1 MNPGRDQATTSC
13 PSDEQLFDLVRGRL
27 TQEDEARLAEHI
39 TSCEGCQ
46 SRIES
51 VAGTN
56 EFNAINVDLTTPDS
70 EPNVEKLIDK
80 IATRGPRLG
89 EVKLEDLLTPSPN
102 PKYLGMFDDYEVIEI
117 VGHGGMGVVLKA
129 RDPSLD
135 RIVAIKTLLPHLALS
150 GRARGRFMREAK
162 NTAAVNH
169 PNIVTIHSVDV
180 RKGIPY
186 LVMEFVQGRS
196 LEEELAKG
204 PITDGELVRIS
215 HQIALALTA
224 AHAQGLIHRDI
235 KPANILLENGVP
247 RVKVTDFGLS
257 RAIDDTSITKSGT
270 IAGTPQF
277 MSPEQAEGKTADS
290 KSDLFSL
297 GSVMYTMCTGKPA
310 FQGESSLA
318 VMRNVCDS
326 TPTPIRKLNP
336 TIPVWIARIVEGL
349 IRKNPDRRPSAKDAA
364 RMLAGGMTSSGDSKP
379 GWKWAFAIAACVLFG
394 LVGWQISQRSDTGG
408 GVVSGGVVGDV
419 TRRPSKETQAAS
431 LEFRIVGQ
439 VETFYSLAEA
449 VAAALDGDVIKVSGD
464 GRHKTDEI
472 EIFGKELTIEAVE
485 GSRPTFAATDE
496 TSHILRSDSSLILR
510 GLTFVPRV
518 GERRPAVQFR
528 HSVIRSTGDSLVID
542 RCSIEG
548 EIGVSGIGVNCK
560 RVDIINSYVSCKNS
574 SGLVVK
580 SEKGTLVN
588 LKNCV
593 FECRLGFT
601 VLIEGGTGRPQV
613 DLSNSTFQGGIVC
626 RLAPDQTLT
635 PDEFRSITED
645 TAFLN
650 VRTKNSLFDVNYVV
664 LNSPPRPVR
673 LRQPAQALGRAVWWE
688 DERSFY
694 RSSAVPAAV
703 QRRRDAV
710 AMFRGE
716 SAWSDW
722 TELHS
727 IPNEDCVRGTI
738 RYVDTE
744 SVAPMTFALAETDPQ
759 MDALVGANVSQV
771 GPR

>member
-1 MNPGRDQATTSC
+1 MSQGGHRATTSC
-13 PSDEQLFDLVRGRL
+13 PSDDQLFDSVRGRL
-27 TQEDEARLAEHI
+27 TEEDEARLAEHI
-39 TSCEGCQ
+39 TSCEDCQ

-56 EFNAINVDLTTPDS
+56 EFTAINADLPTPDS
-70 EPNVEKLIDK
+70 EPNVDKLIER

-102 PKYLGMFDDYEVIEI
+102 PKFLGMFDNYEVIEV

-150 GRARGRFMREAK
+150 ERARGRFMREAK
-162 NTAAVNH
+162 NAAAVNH

-180 RKGIPY
+180 RNGIPY

-204 PITDGELVRIS
+204 PISDGELVRIS

-270 IAGTPQF
+270 VAGTPQF

-297 GSVMYTMCTGKPA
+297 GSVMYTMCTGQPA
-310 FQGESSLA
+310 FRGESSLA

-326 TPTPIRKLNP
+326 KPTPIRKLNP
-336 TIPVWIARIVEGL
+336 TIPVWIERIVESL
-349 IRKNPDRRPSAKDAA
+349 IRKNRDRRPSAKDAA
-364 RMLAGGMTSSGDSKP
+364 RMLAGGMSESSNSKQV
-379 GWKWAFAIAACVLFG
+379 WKWAAAIAACVLLG
-394 LVGWQISQRSDTGG
+394 VLGWQRTQRNDAAEG
-408 GVVSGGVVGDV
+408 GVSGSVVGDV
-419 TRRPSKETQAAS
+419 SLPPSKETQVAS
-431 LEFRIVGQ
+431 LEFRINGRG
-439 VETFYSLAEA
+439 ETLYSLEEA
-449 VAAALDGDVIKVSGD
+449 IAAAENGDVIRVTGD
-464 GRHKTDEI
+464 GRHRTGEI
-472 EIFGKELTIEAVE
+472 EIVDKQLTVEAEE
-485 GSRPTFAATDE
+485 GSRPTFVATDE
-496 TSHILRSDSSLILR
+496 TSHILRSDSSLNLR
-510 GLTFVPRV
+510 GLTFVPKV
-518 GERRPAVQFR
+518 GERRPALQFR
-528 HSVIRSTGDSLVID
+528 HSIIRCAGDSLLID

-548 EIGVSGIGVNCK
+548 ENGVSGIRANCK
-560 RVDIINSYVSCKNS
+560 RVDITNSYVICKNS

-580 SEKGTLVN
+580 SEKGPVVN

-601 VLIEGGTGRPQV
+601 VLIEGGSGRPQV
-613 DLSNSTFQGGIVC
+613 NLSNSTFHGGIAC

-635 PDEFRSITED
+635 SDEFRLITQD
-645 TAFLN
+645 TAFLS
-650 VRTKNSLFDVNYVV
+650 VRTKHSLFDVNYVL

-688 DERSFY
+688 DENSFY
-694 RSSAVPAAV
+694 RRSAVPAAI

-710 AMFRGE
+710 AVFRGE

-722 TELHS
+722 TGLHS
-727 IPNEDCVRGTI
+727 IASEDCVRGTI
-738 RYVDTE
+738 HYVDTE
-744 SVAPMTFALAETDPQ
+744 SIAPLTFRLAETDPQ
-759 MDALVGANVSQV
+759 MDMPVGADVLQI
-771 GPR
+771 GPK